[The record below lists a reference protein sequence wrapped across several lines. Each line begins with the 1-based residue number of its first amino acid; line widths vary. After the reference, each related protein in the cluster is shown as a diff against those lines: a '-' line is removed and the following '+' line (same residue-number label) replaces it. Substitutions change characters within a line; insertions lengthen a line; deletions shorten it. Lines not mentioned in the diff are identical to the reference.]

1 MEDPDTIMPS
11 ETEFPV
17 PPTYEKADEIQ
28 EFDASG
34 QLVTT
39 VTVLRGSLVQ
49 HVGYSYGDSS
59 LLPPDYLVK
68 YPESRVYV
76 SIPTRSHSWAK
87 SFMEI
92 FLPAGYPNSVT
103 EDYMEYQIYDS
114 LQAFSSSIAGL
125 IASRAV
131 LEGVGVGDPTASP
144 TTALLLSV
152 LQDSTGRIATI
163 LFAARLGLSLEPECK
178 RWRLVADIFNDA
190 AMILDCLSPAFPKPL
205 RVSLLSASAALRALC
220 GVAAGS
226 AKASLSAHFAK
237 SGNLG
242 ELNAKDSSQET
253 IISLLGMLVGTALIP
268 YLTTPL
274 QTWTSLL
281 LLLTIH
287 LTTNYFAVR
296 AVSMRTLNRQ
306 RASLLL
312 RPLLSPPIS
321 PAPLP
326 ALPPNPI
333 ATPLQISQQE
343 TVIHLDPSSLHD
355 PHTAHASFVSLPTV
369 LSHASRGLNP
379 IRPHILLSIFAAES
393 YILYFD
399 RYTRHAFI
407 ALKSSATPSTALR
420 TWFCAMECAHMDDGA
435 WAGGWSGGHAWE
447 PYRGGKEGTDSAAL
461 AGCVKR
467 VARVWPVIEA
477 GLKEEGWDVGT
488 NALETR
494 TGTRFSVVGGE
505 EAGKW
510 EWWQKWVVEEREA
523 RQTESTSKTKG
534 KEVKKDVM
542 PSPNPPLPPWPSIF
556 GAFGR
561 KSKKEENM
569 VLVQSPIKEIASEAP
584 SEAAAASTT
593 PPASE
598 AGSHTSR
605 PKHRLR
611 KWLSS
616 TFLETHAPRG
626 REDRDSDASSRNERP
641 STDNPSH
648 DVLSEKAALE
658 DAAATHKPSSSI
670 LSEKAALAA
679 AAATDRPSSSSILSE
694 KAALQAAE
702 AAEVAAL
709 AAAATAAT
717 AAPNIASS
725 SSEPPPPPY
734 SELLTEKAADKEGES
749 SGKSE

>member
-1 MEDPDTIMPS
+1 MEDPDKIMPS

-39 VTVLRGSLVQ
+39 VTVLRGSLVKY
-49 HVGYSYGDSS
+49 VGYSYGDSS
-59 LLPPDYLVK
+59 LLPPEYLAK

-131 LEGVGVGDPTASP
+131 LEGVGVGDATASP

-163 LFAARLGLSLEPECK
+163 FFAARLGLSLEPECK

-274 QTWTSLL
+274 QTWTALL
-281 LLLTIH
+281 LLLSIH

-333 ATPLQISQQE
+333 ASPLQISQLE
-343 TVIHLDPSSLHD
+343 TIIHLDPSSLHD
-355 PHTAHASFVSLPTV
+355 PNPAHASFVPLATV
-369 LSHASRGLNP
+369 LSHASRGPNP

-407 ALKSSATPSTALR
+407 ALKSSATASTALR
-420 TWFCAMECAHMDDGA
+420 SWFCAMECAHMDDGA
-435 WAGGWSGGHAWE
+435 WAGGWSGGHSWE
-447 PYRGGKEGTDSAAL
+447 PMRGGKEGADSAAL
-461 AGCVKR
+461 GGCVKR
-467 VARVWPVIEA
+467 VARVWPVIEE
-477 GLKEEGWDVGT
+477 GLRGEGWDVGT

-494 TGTRFSVVGGE
+494 AGTRFSVVGG
-505 EAGKW
+505 
-510 EWWQKWVVEEREA
+510 R
-523 RQTESTSKTKG
+523 
-534 KEVKKDVM
+534 
-542 PSPNPPLPPWPSIF
+542 
-556 GAFGR
+556 
-561 KSKKEENM
+561 
-569 VLVQSPIKEIASEAP
+569 
-584 SEAAAASTT
+584 
-593 PPASE
+593 
-598 AGSHTSR
+598 
-605 PKHRLR
+605 
-611 KWLSS
+611 
-616 TFLETHAPRG
+616 RG
-626 REDRDSDASSRNERP
+626 R
-641 STDNPSH
+641 
-648 DVLSEKAALE
+648 
-658 DAAATHKPSSSI
+658 
-670 LSEKAALAA
+670 
-679 AAATDRPSSSSILSE
+679 
-694 KAALQAAE
+694 
-702 AAEVAAL
+702 
-709 AAAATAAT
+709 
-717 AAPNIASS
+717 
-725 SSEPPPPPY
+725 
-734 SELLTEKAADKEGES
+734 
-749 SGKSE
+749 SGSGGRSGWWKRGKRG